1 MDGGGGASPFFDCGR
16 SILAPALTYRR
27 LPRLDAVLVSHT
39 DMDHARGLRWILEH
53 FEVGCLVW
61 SSFSAADDSVDGRA
75 LREIARRRNIPEKI
89 LERGDVFSLTE
100 NVRLEVVWPD
110 DTTVDAV
117 AKVLWHEARGVP
129 SDTEVACVVWTAC
142 NRVDAGLAGT
152 VLEAVTAPGQY
163 AYNPDAPVEPRL
175 ESLARDVLLRWARE
189 KNGQDQVG
197 RVLPADFMWFH
208 GDGEHNWF
216 RNQYR
221 GGDTWYYTLE
231 SPYET

>member
-1 MDGGGGASPFFDCGR
+1 MTKLLLVTVLAWALFSIAVLVLALPSKTGGE
-16 SILAPALTYRR
+16 LAPAEAPVWEKMQHPGTPD
-27 LPRLDAVLVSHT
+27 LPEREYAAEPLV
-39 DMDHARGLRWILEH
+39 E
-53 FEVGCLVW
+53 
-61 SSFSAADDSVDGRA
+61 
-75 LREIARRRNIPEKI
+75 
-89 LERGDVFSLTE
+89 
-100 NVRLEVVWPD
+100 EVVWPD
-110 DTTVDAV
+110 DTTVNAV

-163 AYNPDAPVEPRL
+163 AYDPDAPVEPRL
-175 ESLARDVLLRWARE
+175 ESLAQDVLLRWARE